1 MDRSLKFFTDIVIP
15 PKNRDPKTG
24 APTTTHTVQTI
35 TSVYDPKDPLGQPI
49 RVEQN
54 TINYTVVQSLQA
66 DGTFVN
72 YLGNSKTNNYDA
84 FVSNPEH
91 ESDLSLSSLIK
102 WSNQYPGI
110 KLKPSHFV
118 YLNDFN
124 VYPNNRLMILRR
136 FNVPADN
143 NLFKMNIIPTNT
155 LVTYYS
161 LEEPPIN
168 ISFKEKWTTFDG
180 DFMDVLEN
188 VIGIKFDTI
197 PGLGTV
203 IDASSSS
210 NIGQSIFNA
219 IATKLGFVTP
229 GGMPYGDPDIIKE
242 AIIRDVTGEKV
253 TSGLESNI
261 EIDFESKYVFREI
274 NGYSAKFAMLDI
286 ISNIIHMGTSTE
298 RFYLR
303 GKANKF
309 FNGLLNEMSKANVE
323 GFFTTILTELKSI
336 VSGLIEKLTTFGQD
350 LAALAKE
357 GGAGAVL
364 DSLLQTVVDL
374 GGSIIK
380 ERYERY
386 KWNLKGAISA
396 MTGAPSAPWHI
407 SIGNPKAPWFTC
419 GNLYIDNVELIPGG
433 ELSYD
438 DMFSE
443 LTVKIKLKSGRSMGT
458 IGLTNLFNNAKGRIY
473 DTPSKIQKLKV
484 IDGAQTAV
492 AGNPNSVDGK
502 NVSETPTQNIPS
514 PTDTDKENE
523 LENTTQFGMN
533 NTDIDNNLNPKST

>member
-1 MDRSLKFFTDIVIP
+1 
-15 PKNRDPKTG
+15 
-24 APTTTHTVQTI
+24 
-35 TSVYDPKDPLGQPI
+35 
-49 RVEQN
+49 
-54 TINYTVVQSLQA
+54 
-66 DGTFVN
+66 
-72 YLGNSKTNNYDA
+72 
-84 FVSNPEH
+84 
-91 ESDLSLSSLIK
+91 
-102 WSNQYPGI
+102 
-110 KLKPSHFV
+110 
-118 YLNDFN
+118 
-124 VYPNNRLMILRR
+124 
-136 FNVPADN
+136 
-143 NLFKMNIIPTNT
+143 
-155 LVTYYS
+155 
-161 LEEPPIN
+161 
-168 ISFKEKWTTFDG
+168 
-180 DFMDVLEN
+180 
-188 VIGIKFDTI
+188 
-197 PGLGTV
+197 
-203 IDASSSS
+203 
-210 NIGQSIFNA
+210 
-219 IATKLGFVTP
+219 
-229 GGMPYGDPDIIKE
+229 
-242 AIIRDVTGEKV
+242 
-253 TSGLESNI
+253 
-261 EIDFESKYVFREI
+261 
-274 NGYSAKFAMLDI
+274 
-286 ISNIIHMGTSTE
+286 MGTSTE

-309 FNGLLNEMSKANVE
+309 FNGLLNDMSKANVE

-336 VSGLIEKLTTFGQD
+336 VSGLIKKLTTFGQD
-350 LAALAKE
+350 LTELAKS

-364 DSLLQTVVDL
+364 DSLVQTVVDL

-502 NVSETPTQNIPS
+502 NLTEDQTNGIPV
-514 PTDTDKENE
+514 PTDIDKEND
-523 LENTTQFGMN
+523 LLNTTQFGMN
-533 NTDIDNNLNPKST
+533 NTDIDNNLNPKTV